1 MIGSP
6 DLEPHNLKRSRTRG
20 SVGTIAALVSDT
32 AWPRWSVGLSRRLDS
47 WATVHPGLAVSGL
60 GPALGLFALSLLLR
74 LPFISNALV
83 NWDAVQFALA
93 TRSFDLARHQPH
105 PPGYILYVGWGR
117 LLTWVTGDANT
128 AFVLTSLIAGSLSV
142 SLLYLLG
149 RELIGGR
156 TALVAAT
163 LFALSPLVWYYSIV
177 ALTYAVEALFELVV
191 VWLCWRALA
200 HPPDR
205 PRAEATA
212 RAGTLRAR
220 LSAGRLFA
228 PVHAGEREVLL
239 AAFALGIAGG
249 VRQSTLVLLLPLW
262 LFVAWQTGG
271 RRAVVWGG
279 AVLTATCLAWLVP
292 LIWLAGGPVE
302 YVHDG
307 LSLLGFVGSKTSVL
321 AAGPDALLGNLAQ
334 VGGGLLIGLNLG
346 VLLFGL
352 GLLRRRMLRPRLS
365 RRHWLMLALWTGPAL
380 GVFVLGHIGQVG
392 YLLLVLPAAC
402 LLLAMYVEAA
412 GRGVARVLSL
422 TPGRG
427 TAVVAAALAVGNVA
441 TVVLAPSSAHALL
454 RDPVTA
460 SMVDVRDNDRFWTE
474 VPTFLER
481 FTPQEAIVLA
491 EASPW
496 GSFRHAGYYLGRYR
510 VYGLGSDRFGH
521 FGWLYQS
528 YGGLTDYSLEGRARR
543 LMPRPT
549 AARYAIVLDPK
560 IISTIVQEAPTVEV
574 MATGYRSIWVV
585 DLAGVDALTFEYGRI
600 FLHGPTLP
608 TRSDILWTIRDLRVD
623 GK

>member
-6 DLEPHNLKRSRTRG
+6 APEPHNLKRSRSRG
-20 SVGTIAALVSDT
+20 SVGTIAALVGDT
-32 AWPRWSVGLSRRLDS
+32 VWPRWSAGLSRRLDG
-47 WATVHPGLAVSGL
+47 WTAAHTGPGAGGL
-60 GPALGLFALSLLLR
+60 GPALALFALSLLLR

-200 HPPDR
+200 HLADR
-205 PRAEATA
+205 WPVGQITAPA
-212 RAGTLRAR
+212 RAGWLPG
-220 LSAGRLFA
+220 SAW
-228 PVHAGEREVLL
+228 AGEREVLL
-239 AAFALGIAGG
+239 AAFTLGIAGG

-271 RRAVVWGG
+271 RRALSWGG
-279 AVLTATCLAWLVP
+279 VVLTATCLAWLVP
-292 LIWLAGGPVE
+292 LVWLAGGPVE
-302 YVHDG
+302 YVNDG

-321 AAGPDALLGNLAQ
+321 AAGPGALLGNLAQ

-346 VLLFGL
+346 VLLFGY

-412 GRGVARVLSL
+412 GRGVARVLSMS
-422 TPGRG
+422 PGRG
-427 TAVVAAALAVGNVA
+427 TAVVAAALAMGNVA

-474 VPTFLER
+474 VPTFLDR

-496 GSFRHAGYYLGRYR
+496 GSFRHAGYYLSRYR

-608 TRSDILWTIRDLRVD
+608 TRSDIPWTIRDLRVD
-623 GK
+623 GTR

>member
-1 MIGSP
+1 MGQA
-6 DLEPHNLKRSRTRG
+6 LEHPT
-20 SVGTIAALVSDT
+20 V
-32 AWPRWSVGLSRRLDS
+32 RW
-47 WATVHPGLAVSGL
+47 W
-60 GPALGLFALSLLLR
+60 GPAFGLFVLSLLLR
-74 LPFISNALV
+74 LPFVSNALV

-93 TRSFDLARHQPH
+93 TRSFDIARHQPH

-142 SLLYLLG
+142 ALLYLLG
-149 RELIGGR
+149 REMIGPR
-156 TALVAAT
+156 TALLAAT
-163 LFALSPLVWYYSIV
+163 LFALSPLVWYYSVV
-177 ALTYAVEALFELVV
+177 ALTYAVEALFELIVA
-191 VWLCWRALA
+191 WLCWRALA
-200 HPPDR
+200 GGG
-205 PRAEATA
+205 PR
-212 RAGTLRAR
+212 L
-220 LSAGRLFA
+220 
-228 PVHAGEREVLL
+228 VLL

-262 LFVAWQTGG
+262 TFVAWRNG
-271 RRAVVWGG
+271 RWVLVRGL

-302 YVHDG
+302 YVNDG
-307 LSLLGFVGSKTSVL
+307 LSLLGFVGSRTSVL
-321 AAGPDALLGNLAQ
+321 AAGPGALLGNLAQ
-334 VGGGLLIGLNLG
+334 VGGGLLIGLNIG
-346 VLLFGL
+346 VALFAL
-352 GLLRRRMLRPRLS
+352 ACARRRVWRGRLS
-365 RRHWLMLALWTGPAL
+365 MRQGWMLLLWTGPAI

-402 LLLAMYVEAA
+402 LLLAICVEEV
-412 GRGVARVLSL
+412 GSDLARLL
-422 TPGRG
+422 RMTPGRA
-427 TAVVAAALAVGNVA
+427 TALVAATLAIGHVA
-441 TVVLAPSSAHALL
+441 TVALAPSTAHALL

-474 VPTFLER
+474 VPTFLDR

-496 GSFRHAGYYLGRYR
+496 GSFRHAGYYLSRYR
-510 VYGLGSDRFGH
+510 VYGLGTDRFGH
-521 FGWLYQS
+521 FGWLYEA

-560 IISTIVQEAPTVEV
+560 IVRTIVQEVPTVEV
-574 MATGYRSIWVV
+574 LATGYRSIWVV
-585 DLAGVDALTFEYGRI
+585 DLAGVDALTFEYGQT

-608 TRSDILWTIRDLRVD
+608 TRPDIPWTIRDLRVD
-623 GK
+623 DVR

>member
-1 MIGSP
+1 MRRLPGWDRCSAW
-6 DLEPHNLKRSRTRG
+6 LAQ
-20 SVGTIAALVSDT
+20 AALHDPWV
-32 AWPRWSVGLSRRLDS
+32 R
-47 WATVHPGLAVSGL
+47 GLA
-60 GPALGLFALSLLLR
+60 PALALFTLSLLLR
-74 LPFISNALV
+74 LPFVSNALV

-93 TRSFDLARHQPH
+93 TRSFDIARHQPH

-117 LLTWVTGDANT
+117 LLTLVTGDANL
-128 AFVLTSLIAGSLSV
+128 AFVLTSLLAGSLSV

-149 RELIGGR
+149 REMIGGR
-156 TALVAAT
+156 SALLAAM

-177 ALTYAVEALFELVV
+177 ALTYAVEALFDLVLA
-191 VWLCWRALA
+191 WLCWRALTGGGQ
-200 HPPDR
+200 R
-205 PRAEATA
+205 
-212 RAGTLRAR
+212 
-220 LSAGRLFA
+220 S
-228 PVHAGEREVLL
+228 VVL
-239 AAFALGIAGG
+239 AALVLGIAGG

-262 LFVAWQTGG
+262 LGVAWRHG
-271 RRAVVWGG
+271 RPVLVRGG
-279 AVLTATCLAWLVP
+279 AVLAATCLAWLVP
-292 LIWLAGGPVE
+292 LVWLAGGPVE
-302 YVHDG
+302 YVNDG

-321 AAGPDALLGNLAQ
+321 AAGPGALLGNLAQ

-346 VLLFGL
+346 VLLFGY

-412 GRGVARVLSL
+412 GRGVARVLSMS
-422 TPGRG
+422 PGRG
-427 TAVVAAALAVGNVA
+427 TAVVAAALAMGNVA

-474 VPTFLER
+474 VPTFLDR

-496 GSFRHAGYYLGRYR
+496 GSFRHAGYYLSRYR

-608 TRSDILWTIRDLRVD
+608 TRSDIPWTIRDLRVD
-623 GK
+623 GTR